1 VPITLDYITKRNK
14 LTMETYIID
23 SLIDASPL
31 QLIMITIITILAIL
45 YKSIGIQ
52 SKKGY
57 KWVYNLIFKNRMNNK
72 ILKLQYH
79 DMFQVIEE
87 VRNTVKHTKFYQ
99 GKELDSTKS
108 AMFVDFMNFKLDA
121 VRDSFQDLIEG
132 AVDSNDNNH
141 LKNQVFDAIFDSIGV
156 YTSATRMLFVEK
168 GIPYED
174 ANYVVELFERWRLD
188 TVSSAGQRIN
198 SIFASNYHQTKFDNL
213 LAVLE
218 MISMAISLIPKDG
231 VAAFNSMN
239 GKFMK
244 LKYK

>member
-1 VPITLDYITKRNK
+1 
-14 LTMETYIID
+14 METYMID
-23 SLIDASPL
+23 SLINASPL
-31 QLIMITIITILAIL
+31 QLIMIAVITALSIL
-45 YKSIGIQ
+45 YKSIGEK

-57 KWVYNLIFKNRMNNK
+57 RWVYNLVFKKKINDK
-72 ILKLQYH
+72 ILRLQYH
-79 DMFQVIEE
+79 DIFQVIED
-87 VRNTVKHTKFYQ
+87 VRNTTKHTKFYC

-121 VRDSFQDLIEG
+121 VKDCFTLLIQG
-132 AVDSNDNNH
+132 APYSVDNNH
-141 LKNQVFDAIFDSIGV
+141 LKNQVFDAIYDSIAI
-156 YTSATRMLFVEK
+156 YSNQTTMHFVKK
-168 GIPYED
+168 GIPFED

-198 SIFASNYHQTKFDNL
+198 SIFASDYHKSKFDNL
-213 LAVLE
+213 LAVIE

-231 VAAFNSMN
+231 VAAFSSMN